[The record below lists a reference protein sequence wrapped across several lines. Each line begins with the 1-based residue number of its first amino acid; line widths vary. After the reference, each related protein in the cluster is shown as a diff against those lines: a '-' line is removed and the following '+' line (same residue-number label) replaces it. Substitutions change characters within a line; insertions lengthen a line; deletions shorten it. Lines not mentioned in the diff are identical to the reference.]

1 MAWHSAM
8 PNTGGF
14 AVSEFSWLGQ
24 RREPPPHWDLRKQGW
39 TLAAQPPGEVCL
51 VDMRF
56 GRSGGRSVLHGRD
69 CDPARCLYLGV
80 TSGPERARL
89 LEAGAGD
96 ALATATL
103 AEIAARARRIA
114 EGRDRLPRYR
124 AAGPLT
130 LDLLHRDARLAER
143 WLTLHPREF
152 GLLWRLAEHPG
163 ECVSRAC
170 LLREVWRIEF
180 EPGTNTVEVH
190 VSRLRAKLAAA
201 GLRELIETA
210 PGGGYRVALGP
221 TRANPPSGDQRL
233 CA

>member
-1 MAWHSAM
+1 MAWHSATS
-8 PNTGGF
+8 NAGGF

-56 GRSGGRSVLHGRD
+56 GRSGGRSVQPGRE
-69 CDPARCLYLGV
+69 CDPALCLFLGV

-89 LEAGAGD
+89 LESGAGD
-96 ALATATL
+96 AIATAAL
-103 AEIAARARRIA
+103 PEIAARARRIA

-130 LDLLHRDARLAER
+130 LDLLHRDARRADR
-143 WLTLHPREF
+143 WLALHPREF
-152 GLLWRLAEHPG
+152 GLLWRLAERPG
-163 ECVSRAC
+163 ECVSRAS

-201 GLRELIETA
+201 GLRELVETA
-210 PGGGYRVALGP
+210 PRGGYRVALGP
-221 TRANPPSGDQRL
+221 TRAGPRSGDQRL